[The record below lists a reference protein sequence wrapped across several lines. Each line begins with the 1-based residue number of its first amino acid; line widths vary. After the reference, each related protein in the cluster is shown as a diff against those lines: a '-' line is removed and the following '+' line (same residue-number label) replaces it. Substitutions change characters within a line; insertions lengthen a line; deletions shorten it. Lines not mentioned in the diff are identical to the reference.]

1 MKATILTL
9 PNSPLK
15 AEAQYRIGEAIE
27 QQIKINVANNPM
39 QKADFSSAMVAFKR
53 CAEAYPES
61 AYAGDSFKKVIDYYI
76 SIRDYARCVETL
88 ERVFQDY
95 PDAPWLDEMLLK
107 WGVVLYRQGNRPAAI
122 EKFQRLVEEYPG
134 GQAERH
140 QDVGKLEH
148 RVSQRKHKPRRG
160 GGIHRNDGTKFLF
173 LHTRTSLPV
182 VFGIKAGLLAHLYI
196 LQNRAKNVKYTQPPG
211 RGISQADAG
220 LS

>member
-1 MKATILTL
+1 
-9 PNSPLK
+9 
-15 AEAQYRIGEAIE
+15 
-27 QQIKINVANNPM
+27 
-39 QKADFSSAMVAFKR
+39 MVAFKR

-134 GQAERH
+134 GQSAA
-140 QDVGKLEH
+140 
-148 RVSQRKHKPRRG
+148 QRQQFLRRLT
-160 GGIHRNDGTKFLF
+160 ND
-173 LHTRTSLPV
+173 
-182 VFGIKAGLLAHLYI
+182 
-196 LQNRAKNVKYTQPPG
+196 
-211 RGISQADAG
+211 
-220 LS
+220 